1 MLCRVLR
8 LSLLLV
14 VLSLI
19 IFPSQV
25 LALGLGVTPG
35 KLDFSVQAG
44 GAETKTLNVINQSD
58 RESPFRVYVEGEF
71 EEWFL
76 ISPGDFTLAPQQSK
90 DVEIVVAPP
99 LTASDEHDFSICVV
113 SLPAGS
119 DLRIGA
125 GIKVPAHVQI
135 LEYPVALIL
144 GGGIATLALVV
155 LTSILIR
162 WRRKAHNA

>member
-1 MLCRVLR
+1 MLFKVLR

-35 KLDFSVQAG
+35 KLDFSVRPG
-44 GAETKTLNVINQSD
+44 GTEVQTLNVINQSNQ
-58 RESPFRVYVEGEF
+58 ESLFRVYVEGEF

-76 ISPGDFTLAPQQSK
+76 ISPGEFSLAPQQSK
-90 DVEIVVAPP
+90 GVEIVVAPP

-125 GIKVPAHVQI
+125 GVKVPAHVQI

-144 GGGIATLALVV
+144 EGGIATLALVV
-155 LTSILIR
+155 LASILIR
-162 WRRKAHNA
+162 RRQRTRNA